1 MKKAISLLILL
12 VFAATLT
19 GCGFFSKT
27 IKTDNGSIN
36 LDKGQVNVTGKDGS
50 QSSLN
55 VASEEGQ
62 SVALPDAYPKDLF
75 PIIDGGIIVM
85 ANRNEDANKKVTY
98 WVTYTSDKAA
108 KEIYDFY
115 LDAYKDATETQKM
128 ELSGTYS
135 VSGVKGGQQFSTTIS
150 SEDKDGKK
158 VSTVMIT
165 IAPKS

>member
-12 VFAATLT
+12 VFAAALT

-27 IKTDNGSIN
+27 IKTDPGSVSF
-36 LDKGQVNVTGKDGS
+36 KGNDGS
-50 QSSLN
+50 TSQISVSGK
-55 VASEEGQ
+55 EGE

-75 PIIDGGIIVM
+75 PIIDGATILM

-115 LDAYKDATETQKM
+115 LGAYKDATESQKM

-135 VSGVKGGQQFSTTIS
+135 VSGIKSGQQFSTTIS

-165 IAPKS
+165 IAPKSQ